1 MQKIHYIMLLYTIN
15 IIMCNVMFQ
24 MFYTF
29 DEHYCNENWKNQ
41 IVDIS
46 NQCIISVTLV
56 SKEDE
61 SI

>member
-1 MQKIHYIMLLYTIN
+1 
-15 IIMCNVMFQ
+15 MFQ

-29 DEHYCNENWKNQ
+29 DEHYCNESWKNQ